1 MDIGDKQRL
10 EKLVGMLGSDQLGE
24 RASAAAFIAK
34 MAREQT
40 LTIVELMR
48 RAFGSTVQQPPPRP
62 QHKPQSNPYTNPFS
76 QDLHEAMR
84 RQQAYAEAERVRRHA
99 AEMQEQARQKAARA
113 RARAQNTADEAA
125 RQSQRSQFH
134 ENPGFRPSR
143 DLLDQ
148 LKVVSLSGVLNTWEC
163 QFANDVCDRYQYDSQ
178 LSEKQLAI
186 IRKILAKTTF
196 ARGRG

>member
-1 MDIGDKQRL
+1 
-10 EKLVGMLGSDQLGE
+10 V
-24 RASAAAFIAK
+24 
-34 MAREQT
+34 QT
-40 LTIVELMR
+40 
-48 RAFGSTVQQPPPRP
+48 PPPRP

-113 RARAQNTADEAA
+113 RARAQNAADEAA
-125 RQSQRSQFH
+125 RQSQQG
-134 ENPGFRPSR
+134 PGFGPDRE
-143 DLLDQ
+143 LLDQ
-148 LKVVSLSGVLNTWEC
+148 LKAVSLSGVLNTWEC
-163 QFANDVCDRYQYDSQ
+163 QFANDVCERYRYDSQ
-178 LSEKQLAI
+178 LSDKQLAI